1 MKLFT
6 FKLKNLSILLK
17 SKLLKKKINKK
28 NIKIKNDFINYINKK
43 FFSEKWFLNNF
54 NIFHHFLPSDSGKE
68 FSYLEIGSF
77 EGLSALNILYH
88 YKNAKV
94 TAIDLWNDC
103 NINSEPLKVDFK
115 ETEERFDKNLEN
127 YSFVKI
133 KKDSVIA
140 LREILRTN
148 LSFDI
153 IYIDG
158 SHNGEDILSDGIESY
173 KLLSLGGLIIF
184 DDISNYNKNITIQ
197 AYEGFQ
203 KFCEIH
209 KNKIKIQYLGNIAIV
224 KKV

>member
-28 NIKIKNDFINYINKK
+28 NIKNKNDFINYINQK

-54 NIFHHFLPSDSGKE
+54 NIFHYFLPSDSGKE

-115 ETEERFDKNLEN
+115 ETEERFDKNLETT
-127 YSFVKI
+127 VLLKL
-133 KKDSVIA
+133 KK
-140 LREILRTN
+140 TP
-148 LSFDI
+148 
-153 IYIDG
+153 
-158 SHNGEDILSDGIESY
+158 
-173 KLLSLGGLIIF
+173 LLL
-184 DDISNYNKNITIQ
+184 
-197 AYEGFQ
+197 
-203 KFCEIH
+203 
-209 KNKIKIQYLGNIAIV
+209 
-224 KKV
+224 